1 MHAQITLSGSA
12 GHTNRPK
19 QGHQQGAF
27 GIALPY
33 AVGLYRG
40 GWQVI
45 GDVVAKRNS
54 IAHKIVDGTNAFVFW
69 QLDPASACN
78 EVRNSTESASQRD
91 LVAHLHMTIARSESL
106 GE

>member
-1 MHAQITLSGSA
+1 MHAQITLSGFA

-33 AVGLYRG
+33 AVGLHRG

-69 QLDPASACN
+69 QLGPASACN
-78 EVRNSTESASQRD
+78 
-91 LVAHLHMTIARSESL
+91 
-106 GE
+106 